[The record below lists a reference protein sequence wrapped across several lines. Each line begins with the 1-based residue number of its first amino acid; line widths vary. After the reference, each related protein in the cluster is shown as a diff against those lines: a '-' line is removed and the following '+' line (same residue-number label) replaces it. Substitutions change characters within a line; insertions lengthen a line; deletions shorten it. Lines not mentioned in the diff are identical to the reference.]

1 MVCVRSIELS
11 PTEADRIRM
20 STIDVI
26 LVVWFFLVGACVGS
40 FLNVVVYRLPRGK
53 SLIRPASRCPQCNH
67 PIRPWDN
74 IPIVSWIFLR
84 GRCRDC
90 GSNISGQYPLTE
102 ALIGIWFLSCSLVTM
117 NTVSTWRISP
127 WILSVLLAFLGA
139 MIFAAAKIVQA
150 GANVP
155 RSLRW
160 ALLITSA
167 GTLFALLSV
176 VSN

>member
-1 MVCVRSIELS
+1 MACVRSIELS
-11 PTEADRIRM
+11 PAEVEFYRM
-20 STIDVI
+20 STIDSI
-26 LVVWFFLVGACVGS
+26 LAVWFFIVGACVGS
-40 FLNVVVYRLPRGK
+40 FLNVVVYRLPRRE

-74 IPIVSWIFLR
+74 IPIASWIFLR

-117 NTVSTWRISP
+117 NAVPTRSISP
-127 WILSVLLAFLGA
+127 WILSIFLAVLGS
-139 MIFAAAKIVQA
+139 MIFAAAKIIQA

-155 RSLRW
+155 RALRW
-160 ALLITSA
+160 ALFITSA